1 MLLNELFEKLDRL
14 ADSIPPQ
21 TLLNLL
27 GKLAVENAIVPY
39 LRFEHGKY
47 QRNLINRTPHYE
59 ALLLCFE
66 PGQQTP
72 IHDHAGSACGVKI
85 ITGTA
90 TEITYKRHVDG
101 LLSKLEKTTLI
112 AGRSVSS
119 NDMDIHSLGNLEQNE
134 RLASLHIYS
143 PPLGKIGNYLPNRI
157 SKTGVTAENHQ
168 GKL

>member
-1 MLLNELFEKLDRL
+1 MTLNDFFKQLDVF
-14 ADSIPPQ
+14 ADSFHPS
-21 TLLNLL
+21 TLQNLL
-27 GKLAVENAIVPY
+27 REFNLGDDVEQHF
-39 LRFEHGKY
+39 RFEDSRY
-47 QRNLINRTPHYE
+47 QRNLLKRTSHYK

-90 TEITYKRHVDG
+90 TEVTYKRHADG

-143 PPLGKIGNYLPNRI
+143 PPLRKIGNYLPNCI
-157 SKTGVTAENHQ
+157 SKTG
-168 GKL
+168 GII